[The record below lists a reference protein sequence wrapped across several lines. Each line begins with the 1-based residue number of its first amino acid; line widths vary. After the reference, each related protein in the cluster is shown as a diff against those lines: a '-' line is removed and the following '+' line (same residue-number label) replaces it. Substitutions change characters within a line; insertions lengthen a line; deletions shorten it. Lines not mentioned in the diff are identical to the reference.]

1 MFIVAPSPNT
11 SLSLPFP
18 TGNKNNEP
26 IEQYKP
32 PRPHAQ
38 HPRGYQ
44 RNKRSNFLKLL
55 ALRWHVPPLPVRSCS
70 CCCCCYLVAVVVAAA
85 VTQFDNKYYKLDNN
99 KNKKKIKETKRR
111 ERKTRDEKAKSCAHK
126 TSENKL
132 NSVCRLSRFLPHFP
146 FRIRFLCLC
155 FSFFAFPKKFLAIT
169 RHRILWEGEN

>member
-1 MFIVAPSPNT
+1 MFIVTPSPNA

-26 IEQYKP
+26 IEQNKP

-44 RNKRSNFLKLL
+44 RNKRSKFLKLL

-70 CCCCCYLVAVVVAAA
+70 CCCCCCYLVAVVVAAA

-99 KNKKKIKETKRR
+99 KNKKKIKEKRR
-111 ERKTRDEKAKSCAHK
+111 KKNERRKSKKLCAQNERKQIK
-126 TSENKL
+126 
-132 NSVCRLSRFLPHFP
+132 FGLPFVAFSPP
-146 FRIRFLCLC
+146 FSISFSLPLLFFFC
-155 FSFFAFPKKFLAIT
+155 FSQKIFSNYATSHFVG
-169 RHRILWEGEN
+169 RGGGVR

>member
-1 MFIVAPSPNT
+1 MFIVTPSPNP

-26 IEQYKP
+26 IEQNKP

-70 CCCCCYLVAVVVAAA
+70 CCCCCCYLVAVVVAAA

-99 KNKKKIKETKRR
+99 KNKKNENKRNEKKR
-111 ERKTRDEKAKSCAHK
+111 KKNERRKSKKLCAQNERKQIK
-126 TSENKL
+126 
-132 NSVCRLSRFLPHFP
+132 FGLPFVAFSPP
-146 FRIRFLCLC
+146 FSIFHL
-155 FSFFAFPKKFLAIT
+155 FFFAFAFLFLLFPKNF
-169 RHRILWEGEN
+169 

>member
-1 MFIVAPSPNT
+1 MFIVTP

-26 IEQYKP
+26 IDQNKP

-44 RNKRSNFLKLL
+44 RNKRSKFLKLL
-55 ALRWHVPPLPVRSCS
+55 ALRWHVPVRSCS
-70 CCCCCYLVAVVVAAA
+70 CCCCCCYLVAVVVAAA

-99 KNKKKIKETKRR
+99 KNKKKIKEKRR
-111 ERKTRDEKAKSCAHK
+111 EDRKTRDEKAKSCAHK

-146 FRIRFLCLC
+146 FSIS
-155 FSFFAFPKKFLAIT
+155 FSFSLPLLFFFCVSEKFLAIT
-169 RHRILWEGEN
+169 RHRILWEGVEGYGR